1 MGNMSADIAT
11 FPATSATEYKKYR
24 DIRSESKTAL
34 KPIVAADALSKKD
47 SRGVG
52 SSFPLIAM
60 QYALRHLVRCTEF
73 CLICHDMIQNDFE
86 TMKPYVC
93 DSPLC
98 LYQYM
103 SLGFGPSVES
113 EILTQPT
120 VVDLLVSFCYSAAEA
135 QRLQTF
141 PAGMNIL
148 VPSESSY
155 QARYLDSINCVVFS
169 TPFKFPLVKV
179 GDWIYFTG
187 CKDRPSCHLRVTE
200 VYWPE
205 VHVGPPID
213 VPRAPHDQ
221 PSSYPPARMPPPL
234 FNITQGL
241 GFSGSVC
248 IHNRAFDDVSIQMK
262 CVAIVRLLDLLP
274 SVGEMRAWLKSNS
287 LSGLDASLKT
297 WVDRILPSSHNILR
311 WIIASNRSCIVP
323 AGHELGIDGFPVTMG
338 ESGSRVLGVNDC
350 LQFRFAMGA
359 PDKEQ
364 RFVNSV
370 KKAKARLNLQCI
382 DPFFPFFSKL
392 HIVNCYRPDSFRF
405 PRISTAKLAFDRP
418 FWASLRIQS

>member
-1 MGNMSADIAT
+1 MGNMSTDIAT
-11 FPATSATEYKKYR
+11 FPATSATEFKKCY

-34 KPIVAADALSKKD
+34 KPIVAADALSKEGF
-47 SRGVG
+47 RGIE

-60 QYALRHLVRCTEF
+60 QCALRHLVRCTEF
-73 CLICHDMIQNDFE
+73 CLVCHDKIQTDFE
-86 TMKPYVC
+86 AMRPYVC

-113 EILTQPT
+113 DILTQPT

-135 QRLQTF
+135 LKLQTF
-141 PAGMNIL
+141 PTGMNIL
-148 VPSESSY
+148 VPSESNH
-155 QARYLDSINCVVFS
+155 QARYIDSANCVVFPTS
-169 TPFKFPLVKV
+169 FKSPLVKV
-179 GDWIYFTG
+179 GDWIYFTR
-187 CKDRPSCHLRVTE
+187 CKDRAPCHLRVTE

-213 VPRAPHDQ
+213 VPSVPYN
-221 PSSYPPARMPPPL
+221 PLSGSPPAHMVPPL
-234 FNITQGL
+234 YNSTRGL
-241 GFSGSVC
+241 GFSGSVY
-248 IHNRAFDDVSIQMK
+248 IHNGAFDDMNIQMK
-262 CVAIVRLLDLLP
+262 RMAITRLLDLLP
-274 SVGEMRAWLKSNS
+274 SVAEMRAWLKSNS

-297 WVDRILPSSHNILR
+297 WVDRILPSSLNILR

-323 AGHELGIDGFPVTMG
+323 AGHELGIDGLPVTVG
-338 ESGSRVLGVNDC
+338 ESGSMVLGVRDC

-370 KKAKARLNLQCI
+370 KEARVRLNLSCTN
-382 DPFFPFFSKL
+382 PFFQFFSKF
-392 HIVNCYRPDSFRF
+392 HIINCYRSDSFRF
-405 PRISTAKLAFDRP
+405 PRVSTAKLAFHRP
-418 FWASLRIQS
+418 LRTSLRIHS